1 MSKMPKTPPDQL
13 SSGHPRPEEG
23 HETRHDRETE
33 LEQGSEANLKEE
45 GRFGNMEQNVTYRRR
60 S

>member
-1 MSKMPKTPPDQL
+1 MPKTPPDQL

>member
-13 SSGHPRPEEG
+13 SSGHPRPEGE
-23 HETRHDRETE
+23 HETRHERETE
-33 LEQGSEANLKEE
+33 LEHGSKANLKEE